1 MNPKQKNKVV
11 MITGAGGNL
20 GSAVARKY
28 LAEGASLVLLEHGS
42 GKLKT
47 TFPHLV
53 DDPIHLLI
61 EEVDSTDIDQMRKTV
76 ARVTKQFGRIDVL
89 VNTVGGYQAGWPLH
103 ETPLAVW
110 QKMMS
115 INATSVFVTCQAVIP
130 EMIDHKSGSIV
141 NIAGGAGIKGGA
153 NMSAYSAAKSAVMR
167 LSESMAAELK
177 LHGVRVN
184 CILPGTID
192 TPQNRAAMPKADFS
206 RWVSPDS
213 LADVIFFLNSELAVD
228 INGAA
233 IPVTG

>member
-1 MNPKQKNKVV
+1 MNLLQKNKVV

-47 TFPHLV
+47 TYPHLV
-53 DDPIHLLI
+53 DDPKHLLI
-61 EEVDSTDIDQMRKTV
+61 EEADSTDIEQMQKTV

-89 VNTVGGYQAGWPLH
+89 VNTVGGYQAGRPLH

-110 QKMMS
+110 QKMMA

-130 EMIDHKSGSIV
+130 VMIDHKSGSIV
-141 NIAGGAGIKGGA
+141 NIAGGAGVKGGA

-167 LSESMAAELK
+167 LSESMAEELK